1 MGIGEQY
8 MIISFVIAIIFIV
21 LIVQSIVI
29 SWIHKTVPW
38 ALFAIGWLII
48 GTRQVYATFKVP
60 LALEKARAR
69 GIELQPIDLEGW
81 LLISSGI
88 AAGVIFIVA
97 HDILRRHYRRIGI

>member
-29 SWIHKTVPW
+29 SWIHKTTPW
-38 ALFAIGWLII
+38 VLFAVGWFLIGA
-48 GTRQVYATFKVP
+48 RQVYATFKVP
-60 LALEKARAR
+60 LQLEHARAR
-69 GIELQPIDLEGW
+69 GIAIPAINLEGW
-81 LLISSGI
+81 LMIGSGI
-88 AAGVIFIVA
+88 AAGVVFIVA